1 MSGFASYL
9 LKYKKLFKSRFFLLF
24 QHGMFLFLKYKEV
37 LFLKYKKSFFWENT
51 NFLFLFFELGLKHAP
66 GSYLA
71 KCSIIDVW
79 KCSEYAS
86 GSKYARVL
94 NIQISQNIRKTFLK
108 KIQGSSVLWKLEK
121 LFWENIRNF
130 PEQFVLG
137 KNIRNFFKEKFWGL
151 RPKSI
156 KKFLLTARKFHF
168 LKYRKKIFWENIWH
182 FLREKLAG
190 ARKCTW

>member
-1 MSGFASYL
+1 MPGFASYL

-24 QHGMFLFLKYKEV
+24 QHGKFLFLKYKKV
-37 LFLKYKKSFFWENT
+37 LFLKYKESFFWENT

-94 NIQISQNIRKTFLK
+94 NIQISQNIRKRFLK
-108 KIQGSSVLWKLEK
+108 KIQWSSVLWKLEK

-130 PEQFVLG
+130 SEQVVLG
-137 KNIRNFFKEKFWGL
+137 KNIRNFFKEKFWGWG
-151 RPKSI
+151 
-156 KKFLLTARKFHF
+156 RKV
-168 LKYRKKIFWENIWH
+168 
-182 FLREKLAG
+182 
-190 ARKCTW
+190 